1 MIDISGLS
9 DKELFEL
16 EKRIKE
22 ERTTRGTSHF
32 KYKDTLINRRT
43 YGEGLSELFGLDFD
57 VWNNSVYKFTSDD
70 IYIESMTEEFRKTQK
85 QIFSMCD
92 LVCGNF
98 KYAERKGTGCNG
110 TQITLSLQRNAY
122 VDSEMA
128 NRYGKVAN
136 EIIDILVREATI
148 TGKIECDKEL
158 IAKHKR
164 SK

>member
-22 ERTTRGTSHF
+22 ERITRGTSHF
-32 KYKDTLINRRT
+32 KYKDTLINRRV

-57 VWNNSVYKFTSDD
+57 VWRTSTSKFIPDD
-70 IYIESMTEEFRKTQK
+70 IYIETMTEEYRKTQK

-98 KYAERKGTGCNG
+98 KYAERKGTGYKG
-110 TQITLSLQRNAY
+110 TQVTLSLQRNAY

-128 NRYGKVAN
+128 NRYSKVAN
-136 EIIDILVREATI
+136 EIIDILVREAKI
-148 TGKIECDKEL
+148 TGKIECNKEL
-158 IAKHKR
+158 IAKYK
-164 SK
+164 KE